1 MQHTES
7 NAEKKVKLTKIV
19 FGLNGVLFLM
29 GGVSLLEEGKTLLA
43 TIQLVAAGTN
53 LAMIP
58 RFIPDQKKRYLGMV
72 VLAMNVV
79 VNGSIFYD
87 NLVAGKNYI
96 QYVWLLAA
104 VMSLVALVVM
114 YRKEGAS
121 SGSEKG

>member
-1 MQHTES
+1 M
-7 NAEKKVKLTKIV
+7 
-19 FGLNGVLFLM
+19 FLM